1 MRKKFKQV
9 LKITMLVMLFAFTN
23 VLYAQRDITG
33 VVKDAKDGVVLP
45 GVNVMV
51 KGTSVGSTT
60 NVDGKY
66 SVKVPSGSTIL
77 VFSFIGY
84 NSKEITLI
92 DAQDSYDVM
101 LETSTQEIEEL
112 VVTALGVKREK
123 KALGYS
129 MEEIKGEGLTET
141 RDPNVSNAL
150 TGKIAGLQVRQASSG
165 PSGSSRITIRGNNSI
180 SSNNQP
186 LLVVD
191 GMPVS
196 SSTSGTDDYWGNRN
210 VDKGSG
216 MADISPDDI
225 ESMSILKGPAA
236 SALYGSLAGNG
247 VIMITTKSGK
257 LKKGLGISFNTNTT
271 FEKPME
277 TPDFQNVYGQ
287 GINGAFDVT
296 QTGSWGSAMDGS
308 NVAAL
313 LGDKPYSSSGN
324 NLYED
329 FLRTGVTSTNSL
341 ELTAGNDNS
350 TLRIGIS
357 RMDNKGIVPNSKFE
371 KTSFDVR
378 TTGKWNKLS
387 ADVKINYIRQIT
399 ENRIK
404 LAGDPD
410 NIFLNYLATPRS
422 VAFSD
427 YDKYKEFNYAKEKYG
442 SPAVFEANTFNNPY
456 WSAYR
461 NTNKDNKDRMLG
473 FFALQYDFTSWLN
486 LKARYGLDYTSSMF
500 QDRLATGTP
509 YWTTN
514 GITGDFR
521 AIQEINKIQN
531 ADFLFTAQ
539 SKLFDKVKGI
549 FTFGGNLMN
558 SKSTYQL
565 TQAQGLE
572 IPDYYSVLNGVNR
585 EIAFNRT
592 EEEIRSWYGTA
603 SLSYDNWAYLDVT
616 ARQDRSSTLDGDS
629 YFYPSIGGS
638 IIVSQLLENS
648 GIKTGPI
655 SFAKIRASWA
665 EVGNDTDPYRTRE
678 YLNIKYDD
686 GVLNVTPENFKT
698 NPNYKPE
705 SIKSSEFGV
714 DFRMFQN
721 RLGIDFT
728 YYKKNAFNQIIKLP
742 TPPATGFQYE
752 YVNAGNVENKG
763 IELSVNAIPIH
774 KKNLDWNI
782 SLNFSKN
789 KNKIIKLTDGVK
801 DHLLSDLSVQFL
813 QVVASEGG
821 DYGDILGYTYDRN
834 ADGQIYVDA
843 NGIPLP
849 SEKMSKLG
857 NYQPKWMMGL
867 YNNITIYGINLGF
880 LVDLRYG
887 GKVYMG
893 SIRTGATSGTLA
905 MTLDGR
911 ETGFV
916 VPNSIVKSTGEE
928 NSKAVSSQDY
938 WKGISGITEAWM
950 YDATNI
956 CLREMS
962 IGYAIPTAIT
972 QKVKLSSVKVS
983 LVARNL
989 FMIYSKTKG
998 FNPEGTYS
1006 TNNAQGIEYGTMP
1019 QLRSIGF
1026 NINLTF

>member
-1 MRKKFKQV
+1 
-9 LKITMLVMLFAFTN
+9 MLVMLFAFTN